1 MKKKILVIGIIIIA
15 IVGGSFTVN
24 HFISEKNKTND
35 GKEVAIINNEDD
47 DDSYHNENSKT
58 SDSKTDGDDD
68 SEIEGSTST
77 KDDKKDESDTDDSED
92 SSKKIDNPLTNT
104 EDNNNKQNDNQSSAQ
119 TNKPIQSKPS
129 NTQSNASNTQSN
141 TSNNQTN
148 KSTQSNS
155 STNTS
160 IPKVVTHVVKFDT
173 DGGTD
178 ILNQIIIDNETAY
191 KPTSPTKTG
200 YTFNGWLLNGV
211 KYNFSTK
218 VNGDITLKASWIPNK
233 YTVTFKDGNTVL
245 STQTVNYN
253 EIVSKPSNL
262 TNKTGYTFGGWTLNG
277 KDYNFDTKVNSSI
290 TLQAKWIINYYVVKF
305 DSNGG
310 SSVDNQIVS
319 YNETASKPA
328 NPTRA
333 GYTFDGWMIDDV
345 SYNFNT
351 KVTNNITLKAK
362 WSISKYT
369 VTFKDGDTV
378 ISSQDVSYNG
388 VVTKPV
394 NPSKAGYTFSG
405 WLLNGNNFDFNTK
418 ITSSITLQAKWVIN
432 YYSVE
437 FDSNGG
443 SSVET
448 ILVSHNEKISEPTA
462 PTRTG
467 YTFAGWTLDG
477 KSFDFNT
484 KITSSITLKAEW
496 IAGDYVVKFNSNGG
510 SSVLSQAVSYN
521 ETATKPTNP
530 TRTGYTFSGWTLNG
544 ESFDFNT
551 KITNNITLTATWTI
565 NKYTVTFDS
574 DGGSS
579 VASQIVNYND
589 YVTYPGTPTKTGYTF
604 GGWTLNGSIF
614 YFNSSKVTSN
624 ITLKATWT
632 LNKYTVTFDSDGG
645 TSVASQTVSHNG
657 VATQPSNPTKTGYT
671 FNGWTL
677 DGASYNFSTKVTKA
691 ITLKASWTIN
701 KYTVTFKDDNNVV
714 ATQTVNY
721 NGTATNYTGVSK
733 IGNRLAY
740 WKLGDNKY
748 DFSTKVTSNITLTAH
763 WLPNFSGITECN
775 VSSNLMPSSNYTT
788 TDNSLKLYRCIV
800 DYGMISPQN
809 FAITSKYVYFNYA
822 KDGAWTK
829 TPEVDSELARV
840 SRNYI
845 YRITRS
851 SNLTEYVKVE
861 YAGHAQSFDVASDFV
876 SLGDGSKIDQMY
888 FNMFPTPQYSSD
900 FDMSMAGYRGF
911 GYNKFTTDGDT
922 IYPEKS
928 IAFDSNG
935 KFSLLLDRSNY
946 LSNGSVNESSFYSK
960 VKSVGSNSNYLI
972 NPEIAVDEANNRVAF
987 VSGKTVYFH
996 SLSRLKAQETGSLIS
1011 TFKIS
1016 DSKQGVEL
1024 DGNYLYIWTGE
1035 IGGAF
1040 VISKYDVTTGTKVKT
1055 ATIDLTKYYTGL
1067 GRTKHEAEGISI
1079 YNGEIYVCAVS
1090 RTSSDTKIDVYQIT
1104 GMN

>member
-1 MKKKILVIGIIIIA
+1 MKKKVLIIGIVIA
-15 IVGGSFTVN
+15 LIVGGSVTVN
-24 HFISEKNKTND
+24 HFVNEKNNAND
-35 GKEVAIINNEDD
+35 GNEVTISKDD
-47 DDSYHNENSKT
+47 DK
-58 SDSKTDGDDD
+58 DDD
-68 SEIEGSTST
+68 YYYDELP
-77 KDDKKDESDTDDSED
+77 KKSESD
-92 SSKKIDNPLTNT
+92 TNT
-104 EDNNNKQNDNQSSAQ
+104 EDDSKEESTTSDEDDKKEDSENEDSKTTSDVTTNTSDKKDNPTSYREDNNRQ
-119 TNKPIQSKPS
+119 TNPQTNTQPNKPASNQTNPQT
-129 NTQSNASNTQSN
+129 NTQSNKPAQTNSSN
-141 TSNNQTN
+141 TSTTTT
-148 KSTQSNS
+148 K
-155 STNTS
+155 
-160 IPKVVTHVVKFDT
+160 PKVVTYVVKFDS
-173 DGGTD
+173 DGGTAV
-178 ILNQIIIDNETAY
+178 LNQIVNSNETAY
-191 KPTSPTKTG
+191 RPSNPTKTG

-211 KYNFSTK
+211 KYSFSTK
-218 VNGDITLKASWIPNK
+218 VNSNITLKASWNPNK
-233 YTVTFKDGNTVL
+233 YTVT
-245 STQTVNYN
+245 Y
-253 EIVSKPSNL
+253 
-262 TNKTGYTFGGWTLNG
+262 
-277 KDYNFDTKVNSSI
+277 
-290 TLQAKWIINYYVVKF
+290 
-305 DSNGG
+305 
-310 SSVDNQIVS
+310 
-319 YNETASKPA
+319 
-328 NPTRA
+328 
-333 GYTFDGWMIDDV
+333 
-345 SYNFNT
+345 
-351 KVTNNITLKAK
+351 
-362 WSISKYT
+362 
-369 VTFKDGDTV
+369 KDGDTV
-378 ISSQDVSYNG
+378 ISTQSVNYNG
-388 VVTKPV
+388 TASKPT
-394 NPSKAGYTFSG
+394 NPSKIGYTFAG
-405 WLLNGNNFDFNTK
+405 WMLNGNSFDFNTK
-418 ITSSITLQAKWVIN
+418 ITSPITLQAKWVIN

-448 ILVSHNEKISEPTA
+448 ALVSHNETVEEPA
-462 PTRTG
+462 NPTKTG
-467 YTFAGWTLDG
+467 YIFAGWTLNG
-477 KSFDFNT
+477 NSFDFNT
-484 KITSSITLKAEW
+484 KITGSITLKAVW

-521 ETATKPTNP
+521 GTVTKPANP

-565 NKYTVTFDS
+565 NKYTVAFDS

-579 VASQIVNYND
+579 VASQTVNYNA
-589 YVTYPGTPTKTGYTF
+589 YATVPTAPTKTGYTF
-604 GGWTLNGSIF
+604 GGWALNGSIYSF
-614 YFNSSKVTSN
+614 SSSKVTSN
-624 ITLKATWT
+624 ITLKATWV

-645 TSVASQTVSHNG
+645 TSIASQTVSHNG
-657 VATQPSNPTKTGYT
+657 VATQPTNPTKTGYT

-677 DGASYNFSTKVTKA
+677 NGANYNFSTKVTGA

-714 ATQTVNY
+714 ATQTVSY

-748 DFSTKVTSNITLTAH
+748 DFSTKVTSNTTLTAH

-775 VSSNLMPSSNYTT
+775 VSSNLMSTSNYTT
-788 TDNSLKLYRCIV
+788 TDSSLKLYRCIV

-845 YRITRS
+845 YRVTRS

-911 GYNKFTTDGDT
+911 GYNKFTSNGDT

-935 KFSLLLDRSNY
+935 KFSLLLDRTNY

-987 VSGKTVYFH
+987 VSGKTVYLH

-1011 TFKIS
+1011 TFKTT

-1090 RTSSDTKIDVYQIT
+1090 RTSSDTKIDIYQIT